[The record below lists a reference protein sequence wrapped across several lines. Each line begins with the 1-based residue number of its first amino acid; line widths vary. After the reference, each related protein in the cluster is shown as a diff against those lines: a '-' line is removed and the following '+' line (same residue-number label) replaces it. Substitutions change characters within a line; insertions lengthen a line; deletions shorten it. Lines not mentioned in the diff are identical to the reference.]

1 LNDYQYLGRIRSYQI
16 SSTVGEFYMAVPDY
30 QSFML
35 PLLSQLADGEEHKLQ
50 DLYVVLAVH
59 AGLSEDDK
67 NELLPSGKQRVYH
80 SRIGWARTY
89 LKKAGLLTIIKRGVF
104 KISLPGQQ
112 LLATNPGD
120 INKTIL
126 EQYPSYL
133 EFLGIDNSTKK
144 PNDSGLVAGVPN
156 EHSVELTP
164 TEQMDVSFKTI
175 QSELVDELLE
185 VIRAGSAKFFE
196 VLVVDLMLA
205 MGYGGWSKD
214 SGKATQYNADG
225 GIDGIINED
234 PLGLETI
241 YLQAKRYSEGNTVGR
256 PDIQAFSGALDMQ
269 RARKGV
275 FITTSKFSRDALD
288 YVQRIEKKIVLIDG
302 QQLAE
307 MMIKYNLGVTVKDTY
322 QIKNI
327 DTDYFNEDQ

>member
-1 LNDYQYLGRIRSYQI
+1 
-16 SSTVGEFYMAVPDY
+16 
-30 QSFML
+30 
-35 PLLSQLADGEEHKLQ
+35 
-50 DLYVVLAVH
+50 
-59 AGLSEDDK
+59 
-67 NELLPSGKQRVYH
+67 
-80 SRIGWARTY
+80 
-89 LKKAGLLTIIKRGVF
+89 
-104 KISLPGQQ
+104 
-112 LLATNPGD
+112 LATNPGD

-133 EFLGIDNSTKK
+133 EFLGINNSTKK
-144 PNDSGLVAGVPN
+144 PNNSELVAGVSN
-156 EHSVELTP
+156 ENSVELTP

-205 MGYGGWSKD
+205 MGYGGWSAD
-214 SGKATQYNADG
+214 SGKATQYSADG

-241 YLQAKRYSEGNTVGR
+241 YLQAKRYKESNTIGR

-275 FITTSKFSRDALD
+275 FITTSKFSKDALE
-288 YVQRIEKKIVLIDG
+288 YVRLIEKKIVLIDG
-302 QQLAE
+302 QTLAQL
-307 MMIKYNLGVTVKDTY
+307 MIKYGLGVTVKESY

-327 DTDYFNEDQ
+327 DTDYFNEDE